1 MTTCVVIPPTVADDL
16 VFSMLVQSVACGDDG
31 LRELLEA
38 EAQTIWCMTA
48 DCRADIHYLQAQ
60 LGVID
65 YAMLYARNQIDLA
78 NSREN
83 SYGESVSTASSQSD
97 TEGTR
102 SSAYRKCGWSNAT
115 SWQQYE
121 RNSAQHDR
129 ERSDSVSTANAASE
143 ATSWDR
149 GRQSAQGWAV
159 SWDNALATSD
169 ATATTQARSSDVR
182 DSQSSSG
189 TPAWDG
195 SGSIDTGHF
204 DIEFTPPSFDIDFPP
219 LSFTFDPGS
228 FSIDDTIDNDYS
240 NPGPHLPF
248 CGDEDSPCE
257 PLASMGRGWNVS
269 YTVAL
274 SIVGISVSVTWGSG
288 GNFRQSFICSSGR
301 TSGTG
306 IAWSESNA
314 TALDVSES
322 DGASTAHD
330 ESLTQHDAHR
340 RASSFSDADSAGS
353 ASARGIMRS
362 RGETDSGADSA
373 GHSEQS
379 ATGTSAQHG
388 RSYSQSDS
396 RSYDDSTGTSEAR
409 YWSQIFRSLQDMWA
423 RVLNE
428 IKQAE
433 NLYHASAPALSG
445 VLSATLARPCCDGR
459 APSYMTTRP
468 RPVRVQMPARRVSS
482 SICSV
487 GMLQ

>member
-1 MTTCVVIPPTVADDL
+1 
-16 VFSMLVQSVACGDDG
+16 
-31 LRELLEA
+31 
-38 EAQTIWCMTA
+38 
-48 DCRADIHYLQAQ
+48 
-60 LGVID
+60 
-65 YAMLYARNQIDLA
+65 
-78 NSREN
+78 
-83 SYGESVSTASSQSD
+83 
-97 TEGTR
+97 
-102 SSAYRKCGWSNAT
+102 
-115 SWQQYE
+115 
-121 RNSAQHDR
+121 
-129 ERSDSVSTANAASE
+129 
-143 ATSWDR
+143 
-149 GRQSAQGWAV
+149 
-159 SWDNALATSD
+159 
-169 ATATTQARSSDVR
+169 
-182 DSQSSSG
+182 
-189 TPAWDG
+189 
-195 SGSIDTGHF
+195 
-204 DIEFTPPSFDIDFPP
+204 
-219 LSFTFDPGS
+219 
-228 FSIDDTIDNDYS
+228 
-240 NPGPHLPF
+240 
-248 CGDEDSPCE
+248 
-257 PLASMGRGWNVS
+257 MGRGWNVS

-388 RSYSQSDS
+388 RSYSQSDG